1 MKKDE
6 LKKVLKPVIEECLKE
21 LIFEKGVLS
30 SIISEVQG
38 APAQVVVRENKQTTT
53 QSYQQNEQEFIR
65 KKSAEAHNKLYEHK
79 KKLMDAVGK
88 QAYGGVNIFE
98 GVQPIDE
105 PPAPSQR
112 STPSA
117 IEVLDPGNTGGIN
130 LGNIPG
136 MGKWG
141 KILQKV
147 NELKD

>member
-1 MKKDE
+1 MKKEE

-38 APAQVVVRENKQTTT
+38 APAQIVRESKQPAT

-98 GVQPIDE
+98 GVQPMDE
-105 PPAPSQR
+105 PPVPSQR
-112 STPSA
+112 NAPSA
-117 IEVLDPGNTGGIN
+117 IEVLDPGNTGGVN